1 MTMRHLLAILVLLA
15 AIPLT
20 YASGKKLQQTPGAR
34 TREFLDVHGQQLVLQ
49 EIKRIDR
56 MRIFLSKDLHAALR
70 AARVEQDTF
79 VAAHPGDKPGLAEA
93 GFNSG
98 DGNAFDSYAIGLTNL
113 LAKNRAAVDVEFVDN
128 AQETTVRWKD
138 RYEWVLEGGTWR
150 LDDIVYRS
158 TGRPGPRDK
167 RLKTML
173 RSH

>member
-1 MTMRHLLAILVLLA
+1 MTMRRFLAFLVLLA
-15 AIPLT
+15 TISLAH
-20 YASGKKLQQTPGAR
+20 AAGGKPQQTPGSR
-34 TREFLDVHGQQLVLQ
+34 TREFLDVHGQEIALQ

-70 AARVEQDTF
+70 AARIGQEAF
-79 VAAHPGDKPGLAEA
+79 VAAHPGDKPALVEI

-98 DGNAFDSYAIGLTNL
+98 DGNEFDSYAIGLTNM
-113 LAKNRAAVDVEFVDN
+113 LAKNRVAVDVGFVDSD
-128 AQETTVRWKD
+128 QDTMVRWKD

-150 LDDIVYRS
+150 LDDIVFRS
-158 TGRPGPRDK
+158 EGRPGPREH